1 MALPLLPLLLS
12 QGARY
17 GATQIGR
24 KVLGRT
30 GRKIVKQTGNIAS
43 KYGNRAVT
51 GAFYVDAVNEASKGN
66 YEPLTDLAQFG
77 LMGRLNRAGPILK
90 VDDYISADRGLL
102 KNVFRIGSRGE
113 KIRNQTYVTKKII
126 KDEKGSSP
134 VFDAGKNPNTKNF
147 ARENTEEFYYS
158 TKGKKI
164 PLRIAAKKEKQLVK
178 TGKSKIG
185 ARVRFVDKEGN
196 IATYLPADLVRK
208 GSHKK
213 DSGPGASKIKGYEL
227 IDGQIK
233 TPTERARPVY
243 TDFKMNRAESIRRK
257 KQELTE
263 GYKKLEA
270 KNFETQLDKVDRT
283 QAHLDYETKQI
294 RNLFAE
300 RVKQVAAKGDK
311 VNRLFYSSK
320 DPGSIKA
327 AKIYL
332 EEAEKIGL
340 YVRPMAKP
348 SQGAVK
354 NVKIQDVVKD
364 QQYGSAAMQN
374 TKIDPKTGNTTVA
387 ESIKQTDIADRTG
400 KKQMLYT
407 FMYAKRGDT
416 STGKAFVLK
425 TATGDR
431 PRGIFKE
438 TASVQRN
445 IDQMQELK
453 ERAARNMARANR
465 GYKVARKPEI
475 VEKKI
480 YAAPRRDDTNLK
492 KIGQPKVR
500 KFGKMDHYSV
510 IFVDGKPQLVNP
522 ATIKKARSQGARSK
536 YGKMSIAEQIEQK
549 NLLRRINIKI
559 KPGTLFGGGTKDP
572 SRQLDLFKDK
582 PKKPKK

>member
-77 LMGRLNRAGPILK
+77 LMGRMNRVGPILK
-90 VDDYISADRGLL
+90 SDDYITADRDLL
-102 KNVFRIGSRGE
+102 KNVFRTG
-113 KIRNQTYVTKKII
+113 KKPNQTYVTKKVI

-134 VFDAGKNPNTKNF
+134 VFDAGQNPNTKNF
-147 ARENTEEFYYS
+147 ARENTEQFYYS
-158 TKGKKI
+158 TKGKKL
-164 PLRIAAKKEKQLVK
+164 PLRTAVKKKGNV
-178 TGKSKIG
+178 
-185 ARVRFVDKEGN
+185 FVDKEGN
-196 IATYLPADLVRK
+196 IATYLPADLARR
-208 GSHKK
+208 GSHRE
-213 DSGPGASKIKGYEL
+213 DSGSGASKIKGYEL
-227 IDGQIK
+227 IEGRVK
-233 TPTERARPVY
+233 TPTERARPVF
-243 TDFKMNRAESIRRK
+243 TDPKMNRAEAFTRK
-257 KQELTE
+257 KQELKKA
-263 GYKKLEA
+263 YKQLETR
-270 KNFETQLDKVDRT
+270 KFDTQLDKVDRT

-294 RNLFAE
+294 RETFAD

-320 DPGSIKA
+320 DPGSIKS

-332 EEAEKIGL
+332 EEAKKIGL
-340 YVRPMAKP
+340 IVKPMTKP
-348 SQGAVK
+348 SKGAVDK
-354 NVKIQDVVKD
+354 VKIQDVVKD

-374 TKIDPKTGNTTVA
+374 TKIDTKTGKITMA
-387 ESIKQTDIADRTG
+387 ESMKQTDIADRTG

-407 FMYAKRGDT
+407 FMHAKRGGT

-425 TATGDR
+425 TAKGDR
-431 PRGIFKE
+431 PYGIFKE
-438 TASVQRN
+438 TASVKRN

-453 ERAARNMARANR
+453 ERAARNMAKANK
-465 GYKVARKPEI
+465 GYRVSPKPEVI
-475 VEKKI
+475 EKKI
-480 YAAPRRDDTNLK
+480 YAAPRRDDTNLT
-492 KIGQPKVR
+492 KIGPQKQR
-500 KFGKMDHYSV
+500 KFGKMEQYDI

-522 ATIKKARSQGARSK
+522 ATVKGRSQRRMRR
-536 YGKMSIAEQIEQK
+536 YGNMPLAEQKQQVDA
-549 NLLRRINIKI
+549 LRKLQIKI
-559 KPGTLFGGGTKDP
+559 KQGTLFGGDGSKNP
-572 SRQLDLFKDK
+572 SRQLDLLKDK

>member
-77 LMGRLNRAGPILK
+77 LMGRFNRVGPILK
-90 VDDYISADRGLL
+90 ADDYITADRDLL
-102 KNVFRIGSRGE
+102 KNIYRKVGPKKF
-113 KIRNQTYVTKKII
+113 VPTKTNITKAVI

-134 VFDAGKNPNTKNF
+134 IFDAGQNPNTKIF
-147 ARENTEEFYYS
+147 AKENTQKFYYS
-158 TKGKKI
+158 DKAKKL
-164 PLRIAAKKEKQLVK
+164 PNRIAVEKKGNV
-178 TGKSKIG
+178 
-185 ARVRFVDKEGN
+185 FVDKEGN
-196 IATYLPADLVRK
+196 IATYLPASYMRRGTHEKDTGSGTSKVK
-208 GSHKK
+208 GWT
-213 DSGPGASKIKGYEL
+213 L
-227 IDGQIK
+227 IDGKLSKQSK
-233 TPTERARPVY
+233 TIY
-243 TDFKMNRAESIRRK
+243 TDPKMTRAEAFTRK
-257 KQELTE
+257 KQELKE
-263 GYKKLEA
+263 GYKKLET
-270 KNFETQLDKVDRT
+270 KKFETQIEPVKRT

-340 YVRPMAKP
+340 YVRPMTKP
-348 SQGAVK
+348 SKGAVDK
-354 NVKIQDVVKD
+354 VKIHDVVKD

-374 TKIDPKTGNTTVA
+374 TKIDTKTGKITMA
-387 ESIKQTDIADRTG
+387 ESMKQTDIADRTG

-407 FMYAKRGDT
+407 FMHAKRGGT

-453 ERAARNMARANR
+453 ERIARNMAIANK
-465 GYKVARKPEI
+465 GYKVARKPEV

-480 YAAPRRDDTNLK
+480 YAAPRRDDTNLR
-492 KIGQPKVR
+492 KISPPKVK
-500 KFGKMDHYSV
+500 KFGKMDHYDV
-510 IFVDGKPQLVNP
+510 IFVDNIPQLVNR
-522 ATIKKARSQGARSK
+522 ATGAKGPSQRAMSK
-536 YGKMSIAEQIEQK
+536 YGKMSPAEMKKQVEASRELK
-549 NLLRRINIKI
+549 IKI
-559 KPGTLFGGGTKDP
+559 KPGTLWGGGTKNP